1 MKATIIGSDLL
12 QKDSSV
18 KIIEINTNA
27 CITNEGANLLDYTAL
42 FSVLMDNNITEF
54 HYIWTE
60 GKAYFPL
67 DQPHIFR
74 IMLQTKCSEN
84 NISFNEHIVPF
95 NSVTVPFIEDASHKF
110 ILRQSFDTTALVD
123 DTYCADKFEFFN
135 LMSGSTYI
143 PKTYFTSEEL
153 NLNTLDGVDYT
164 TTKPNLLIKS
174 KQVSYDVMAYPA
186 IYNVTDSNQLSE
198 VIGSVEDGY
207 LAQEFIY
214 SEENI
219 VDGRNATIR
228 SVDIIYGPNLDIINM
243 GGYTHS
249 SRLPI
254 TFSEDEFVSDTRK
267 FNQKT
272 RHKYITKHITRRMDT
287 SQYHTDDDSNILK
300 YDGTLAD
307 VDTIQLGD
315 YIRSIN
321 FVDFNENEAAA
332 FTSEISTYGWNG
344 TLQQSNDTLT
354 QMQSELVGM
363 VSSSVE
369 MVMIKITLSDGRT
382 WTESPGSTF
391 FIEEKD
397 SIDTRFEKIN
407 NCYIGDKIVVTD
419 LNTTELRVVEITN
432 LEMVYE
438 SKTIYTLD
446 FAPSDL
452 FLVDVG
458 DSDFAVMHNSCW
470 CSWSY
475 CGNWCYQS
483 YCPTCD
489 IGFGGEK

>member
-1 MKATIIGSDLL
+1 MKATIIGSDFL
-12 QKDSSV
+12 QKEGSV
-18 KIIEINTNA
+18 KIIEINTNT
-27 CITNEGANLLDYTAL
+27 CISNDGANLLDYTAL
-42 FSVLMDNNITEF
+42 FNLLTSNNITEF

-60 GKAYFPL
+60 SAAYLPL
-67 DQPHIFR
+67 NQPHVFLNI
-74 IMLQTKCSEN
+74 LKTKCLEN
-84 NISFNEHIVPF
+84 DISFNEHIVPF
-95 NSVTVPFIEDASHKF
+95 NSVTVPHIEDASYKF

-123 DTYCADKFEFFN
+123 DLYCADKFEFFN

-153 NLNTLDGVDYT
+153 NLNTLNEVDYT

-174 KQVSYDVMAYPA
+174 KQASYDVMTYPA
-186 IYNVTDSNQLSE
+186 IYNVTNSNQLSE
-198 VIGSVEDGY
+198 VIGSVENGY
-207 LAQEFIY
+207 LAQEFIF
-214 SEENI
+214 SEDNI
-219 VDGRNATIR
+219 VDGRYTTIR
-228 SVDIIYGPNLDIINM
+228 SIDIIYGPNLDIINM

-249 SRLPI
+249 SRLPL
-254 TFSEDEFVSDTRK
+254 TFSEDEFISDTRK
-267 FNQKT
+267 LNQKT
-272 RHKYITKHITRRMDT
+272 RHKYITKHISRRVDT
-287 SQYHTDDDSNILK
+287 SDYHTDDDSTILK
-300 YDGTLAD
+300 YDGTLVD
-307 VDTIQLGD
+307 VNTIQLGD

-344 TLQQSNDTLT
+344 TLQQANDTLT
-354 QMQSELVGM
+354 QMQSKLVGM
-363 VSSSVE
+363 ISTSVE
-369 MVMIKITLSDGRT
+369 MMMIKVTLSDGRT

-397 SIDTRFEKIN
+397 STDTRFEKIN

-419 LNTTELRVVEITN
+419 LNTTELTVVAISN

-438 SKTIYTLD
+438 TKTIYTLD

-458 DSDFAVMHNSCW
+458 DSDFAVMHNGCW

-475 CGNWCYQS
+475 CGNYCYQS
-483 YCPTCD
+483 YCPTCSQ
-489 IGFGGEK
+489 GQGGIK

>member
-12 QKDSSV
+12 QKEGSV
-18 KIIEINTNA
+18 KIIEINTNT
-27 CITNEGANLLDYTAL
+27 CISNDGANLLDYTAL
-42 FSVLMDNNITEF
+42 FDLLTSNNITEF

-60 GKAYFPL
+60 SVAYLPL
-67 DQPHIFR
+67 NQPYAFLNI
-74 IMLQTKCSEN
+74 LKTKCLEN
-84 NISFNEHIVPF
+84 NISFNEHIVPA
-95 NSVTVPFIEDASHKF
+95 NSVTVPYIEDASHKF
-110 ILRQSFDTTALVD
+110 ILRQAFDTTALVD
-123 DTYCADKFEFFN
+123 DLYCADKFEFFN

-153 NLNTLDGVDYT
+153 NLNTLDEVDYT
-164 TTKPNLLIKS
+164 TTRPNLLIKS
-174 KQVSYDVMAYPA
+174 KQASYDVMTYPA
-186 IYNVTDSNQLSE
+186 IYNVTNSSQLSE
-198 VIGSVEDGY
+198 VIGSVENGH
-207 LAQEFIY
+207 LVQEFIF
-214 SEENI
+214 SEDNI
-219 VDGRNATIR
+219 VDGRYSTIR
-228 SVDIIYGPNLDIINM
+228 SIDIIYGPNLDIINM

-249 SRLPI
+249 SRLPL
-254 TFSEDEFVSDTRK
+254 TFSEDEFISDTRK
-267 FNQKT
+267 LNQKT
-272 RHKYITKHITRRMDT
+272 RHKYITKHISRRVDT
-287 SQYHTDDDSNILK
+287 SDYHTDDDSNILK
-300 YDGTLAD
+300 YDGTLVD
-307 VDTIQLGD
+307 VDAIQLGD

-344 TLQQSNDTLT
+344 TLQQANDTLT

-363 VSSSVE
+363 ISTSVE
-369 MVMIKITLSDGRT
+369 MVMIKVTLSDGRS
-382 WTESPGSTF
+382 WTESLGSTF

-397 SIDTRFEKIN
+397 STDTRFEKIN

-419 LNTTELRVVEITN
+419 LNTNELTAVAISN

-458 DSDFAVMHNSCW
+458 DSDFAVMHNGCW

-475 CGNWCYQS
+475 CGNYCYQT
-483 YCPTCD
+483 YCPTCQ
-489 IGFGGEK
+489 GGYEVIK